1 MFLDKLWRKNWGK
14 NTTGMFPLRTP
25 ARTMFNDISTFRA
38 FHLSWI
44 SGGHDKRA
52 KVIIFS
58 IVPRA
63 LFTRKSRKPLL
74 LRIKERKKQK
84 LINKF
89 PRFEEKAEGYRRRR
103 MEETNRDQKYRVE
116 SASRSEISVRVNEIR
131 LRGGDVAAE
140 TAGFSSYLDGTMGH
154 HRDVSRAVISW
165 LSP

>member
-25 ARTMFNDISTFRA
+25 ARCSTTYRLFVCSIFR
-38 FHLSWI
+38 
-44 SGGHDKRA
+44 GGHDKRGA
-52 KVIIFS
+52 KVDRAIVFS
-58 IVPRA
+58 PRSA
-63 LFTRKSRKPLL
+63 TRSIYVNRDPLL
-74 LRIKERKKQK
+74 LRIKEKKKQK
-84 LINKF
+84 LIDKF
-89 PRFEEKAEGYRRRR
+89 VVSRNLSWMSEEKNG
-103 MEETNRDQKYRVE
+103 DQKYRVE